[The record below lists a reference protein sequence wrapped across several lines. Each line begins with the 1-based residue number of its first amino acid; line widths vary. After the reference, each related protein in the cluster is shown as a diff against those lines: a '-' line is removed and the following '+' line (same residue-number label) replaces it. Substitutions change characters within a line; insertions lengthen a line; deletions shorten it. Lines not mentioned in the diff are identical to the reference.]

1 MSIDQS
7 KIRNFCIIAHI
18 DHGKSTLA
26 DRIIEKTG
34 TLTSR
39 EMQAQVL
46 DNMDLE
52 RERGITI
59 KSQAVRIIYQ
69 AKDGEEYI
77 FNLIDTPGH
86 VDFNY
91 EVSRSLAACDGAILV
106 VDAAQGVEAQTLAN
120 VYLALDHDLDVLPVI
135 NKIDLPSARPEEVA
149 QEIEDVIGI
158 EAMDAPRISA
168 KTGLNIEEVLEQ
180 IVTKIPAPA
189 GDPKA
194 PLKAL
199 IFDALYDSYKG
210 VIVFCRIKEGTV
222 KVGTKIKMMATGAE
236 DLVTE
241 VGYFGAGQFIPC
253 DELSAGMVGYIT
265 ASIKNVKDT
274 RVGDTITDAAEPI
287 TPEKQAEIERWLA
300 SQPKHQPADSVTE
313 KRSNLLIVF
322 AESLESWVLEKK
334 VDGKEITPCLNRL
347 LKEKSTLYAPNVLTQ
362 VKGGRSIDAQLMICS
377 GLLPLMSGTYSSL
390 YYDNTFYTLQK
401 AMRWLKHSRSYLLTI
416 DKVSTWNQGAVAR
429 SFGTDTIISYH
440 DFKMTEAFG
449 THKRIGDASFFKQ
462 CREKIERGEVWKPGE
477 SVYMQFVTYSG
488 HAPFKLP
495 NHLRTITFP
504 ASIPEKAAD
513 YMTTAHYT
521 DKAIGDFVAYLKTLP
536 QYKETIVVI
545 VGDHEGLASYRQELV
560 GNPACRGLVSDKQLT
575 PFIVLNS
582 PVGMRYDKFMGQIDI
597 YPTLLNLM
605 QLDAY
610 RWHGLGQ
617 SILDPRKQGVA
628 VGSVMNV
635 EGTGSDKEVER
646 LKEAHTVSDYMLRY
660 DWLKRL
666 D

>member
-1 MSIDQS
+1 MRQQLWDKTAIIFAVGIFLTFVAFDVIWCMDTTFASFS
-7 KIRNFCIIAHI
+7 FFETYATKIIA
-18 DHGKSTLA
+18 TLA
-26 DRIIEKTG
+26 LAG
-34 TLTSR
+34 VYALTR
-39 EMQAQVL
+39 CRWAQ
-46 DNMDLE
+46 
-52 RERGITI
+52 I
-59 KSQAVRIIYQ
+59 
-69 AKDGEEYI
+69 
-77 FNLIDTPGH
+77 
-86 VDFNY
+86 
-91 EVSRSLAACDGAILV
+91 V
-106 VDAAQGVEAQTLAN
+106 VM
-120 VYLALDHDLDVLPVI
+120 ALLDVLLVANLMYFRTYYSAIPASSYLEAGNLADFKASVTDSLRWADI
-135 NKIDLPSARPEEVA
+135 VLPLITIATAVMAFRYKTTKRQPLTAVLKWWAAPLAGFALLLTGVNLCKGGFHKSLRSVRQSAYLCSA
-149 QEIEDVIGI
+149 
-158 EAMDAPRISA
+158 DAP
-168 KTGLNIEEVLEQ
+168 
-180 IVTKIPAPA
+180 
-189 GDPKA
+189 
-194 PLKAL
+194 
-199 IFDALYDSYKG
+199 IFSVFGCIWYD
-210 VIVFCRIKEGTV
+210 
-222 KVGTKIKMMATGAE
+222 
-236 DLVTE
+236 
-241 VGYFGAGQFIPC
+241 
-253 DELSAGMVGYIT
+253 
-265 ASIKNVKDT
+265 
-274 RVGDTITDAAEPI
+274 ITDAAEPI
-287 TPEKQAEIERWLA
+287 TPEKQAEIGRWLA
-300 SQPKHQPADSVTE
+300 SQPKHQPANSVTE

-401 AMRWLKHSRSYLLTI
+401 AMRGLKHSRSYLLTI

-449 THKRIGDASFFKQ
+449 THKRIGDASFFQQ

-495 NHLRTITFP
+495 DHLRTITFP

>member
-1 MSIDQS
+1 MRQQLWDKTAIIFAVGIFLTFVAFDVIWCMDTTFASFS
-7 KIRNFCIIAHI
+7 FFETYATKIIA
-18 DHGKSTLA
+18 TLA
-26 DRIIEKTG
+26 LAG
-34 TLTSR
+34 VYALTR
-39 EMQAQVL
+39 CRWAQ
-46 DNMDLE
+46 
-52 RERGITI
+52 I
-59 KSQAVRIIYQ
+59 
-69 AKDGEEYI
+69 
-77 FNLIDTPGH
+77 
-86 VDFNY
+86 
-91 EVSRSLAACDGAILV
+91 V
-106 VDAAQGVEAQTLAN
+106 VM
-120 VYLALDHDLDVLPVI
+120 ALLDVLLVANLMYFRTYYSAIPASSYLEAGNLADFKASVTDSLRWADI
-135 NKIDLPSARPEEVA
+135 VLPLITIATAVMAFRYKTTKRQPLTAVLKWWAAPLAGFALLLTGVNLCKGGFHKSLRSVRQSAYLCSA
-149 QEIEDVIGI
+149 
-158 EAMDAPRISA
+158 DAP
-168 KTGLNIEEVLEQ
+168 
-180 IVTKIPAPA
+180 
-189 GDPKA
+189 
-194 PLKAL
+194 
-199 IFDALYDSYKG
+199 IFSVFGCIWYD
-210 VIVFCRIKEGTV
+210 
-222 KVGTKIKMMATGAE
+222 
-236 DLVTE
+236 
-241 VGYFGAGQFIPC
+241 
-253 DELSAGMVGYIT
+253 
-265 ASIKNVKDT
+265 
-274 RVGDTITDAAEPI
+274 ITDAAEPI

-300 SQPKHQPADSVTE
+300 SQPKHQPANSVTE

-401 AMRWLKHSRSYLLTI
+401 AMRGLKHSRSYLLTI

-449 THKRIGDASFFKQ
+449 THKRIGDASFFQQ

-495 NHLRTITFP
+495 DHLRTITFP

-560 GNPACRGLVSDKQLT
+560 DNPVCRGLVSDKQLT

>member
-1 MSIDQS
+1 MKQQLWDKTAIIFAVGIFLTFVAFDVIWCMDTTFASFS
-7 KIRNFCIIAHI
+7 FFETYATKIIA
-18 DHGKSTLA
+18 TLA
-26 DRIIEKTG
+26 LAG
-34 TLTSR
+34 VYALTR
-39 EMQAQVL
+39 CRWAQ
-46 DNMDLE
+46 
-52 RERGITI
+52 I
-59 KSQAVRIIYQ
+59 
-69 AKDGEEYI
+69 
-77 FNLIDTPGH
+77 
-86 VDFNY
+86 
-91 EVSRSLAACDGAILV
+91 V
-106 VDAAQGVEAQTLAN
+106 VM
-120 VYLALDHDLDVLPVI
+120 ALLDVLLVA
-135 NKIDLPSARPEEVA
+135 NLMYFRTYYSAIPA
-149 QEIEDVIGI
+149 SSYL
-158 EAMDAPRISA
+158 EAGNLADFKASVTDSLRWADIVMPLITIATAVMAFRYKTTKRQPLTAVLKWWAAPLAGFALLLTGVNLCKGGFHKSLRSVRQSAYLCSADAP
-168 KTGLNIEEVLEQ
+168 
-180 IVTKIPAPA
+180 
-189 GDPKA
+189 
-194 PLKAL
+194 
-199 IFDALYDSYKG
+199 IFSVFGCIWYD
-210 VIVFCRIKEGTV
+210 
-222 KVGTKIKMMATGAE
+222 
-236 DLVTE
+236 
-241 VGYFGAGQFIPC
+241 
-253 DELSAGMVGYIT
+253 
-265 ASIKNVKDT
+265 
-274 RVGDTITDAAEPI
+274 ITDAAEPI

-390 YYDNTFYTLQK
+390 YYDNTFYTIQK
-401 AMRWLKHSRSYLLTI
+401 AMRGLKHSRSYLLTI

-449 THKRIGDASFFKQ
+449 THKRIGDASFFQQ

-495 NHLRTITFP
+495 DHLRTITFP

-545 VGDHEGLASYRQELV
+545 VGDHEGLVSYRQELV

>member
-1 MSIDQS
+1 MRQQLWDKTAIIFAVGIFLTFVAFDVIWCMDTTFASFS
-7 KIRNFCIIAHI
+7 FFETYATKIIA
-18 DHGKSTLA
+18 TLA
-26 DRIIEKTG
+26 LAG
-34 TLTSR
+34 VYALTR
-39 EMQAQVL
+39 CRWAQ
-46 DNMDLE
+46 
-52 RERGITI
+52 I
-59 KSQAVRIIYQ
+59 
-69 AKDGEEYI
+69 
-77 FNLIDTPGH
+77 
-86 VDFNY
+86 
-91 EVSRSLAACDGAILV
+91 V
-106 VDAAQGVEAQTLAN
+106 VM
-120 VYLALDHDLDVLPVI
+120 ALLDVLLVANLMYFRTYYSAIPASSYLEAGNLADFKASVTDSLRWADI
-135 NKIDLPSARPEEVA
+135 VLPLITIATAVMAFRYKTTKRQPLTAVLKWWAAPLAGFALLLTGVNLCKGGFHKSLRSVRQSAYLCSA
-149 QEIEDVIGI
+149 
-158 EAMDAPRISA
+158 DAP
-168 KTGLNIEEVLEQ
+168 
-180 IVTKIPAPA
+180 
-189 GDPKA
+189 
-194 PLKAL
+194 
-199 IFDALYDSYKG
+199 IFSVFGCIWYD
-210 VIVFCRIKEGTV
+210 
-222 KVGTKIKMMATGAE
+222 
-236 DLVTE
+236 
-241 VGYFGAGQFIPC
+241 
-253 DELSAGMVGYIT
+253 
-265 ASIKNVKDT
+265 
-274 RVGDTITDAAEPI
+274 ITDAAEPI

-390 YYDNTFYTLQK
+390 YYDNTFYTIQK
-401 AMRWLKHSRSYLLTI
+401 AMRGLKHSRSYLLTI

-449 THKRIGDASFFKQ
+449 THKRIGDASFFQQ

-495 NHLRTITFP
+495 DHLRTITFP

-521 DKAIGDFVAYLKTLP
+521 DKAIGDFVAYLKMLP

>member
-1 MSIDQS
+1 MRQQLWDKTAIIFAVGIFLTFVAFDVIWCMDTTFASFS
-7 KIRNFCIIAHI
+7 FFETYATKIIA
-18 DHGKSTLA
+18 TLA
-26 DRIIEKTG
+26 LAG
-34 TLTSR
+34 VYALTRSR
-39 EMQAQVL
+39 WAQ
-46 DNMDLE
+46 
-52 RERGITI
+52 I
-59 KSQAVRIIYQ
+59 
-69 AKDGEEYI
+69 
-77 FNLIDTPGH
+77 
-86 VDFNY
+86 
-91 EVSRSLAACDGAILV
+91 V
-106 VDAAQGVEAQTLAN
+106 VM
-120 VYLALDHDLDVLPVI
+120 ALLDVLLVANLMYFRTYYSAIPASSYLEADNLADFKASVTDSLRWADI
-135 NKIDLPSARPEEVA
+135 VLPLITIATAVMAFRYKTTKRQPLTAVLKWWAAPLAGFALLLTGVNLCKGGFHKSLRSVRQSAYLCSA
-149 QEIEDVIGI
+149 
-158 EAMDAPRISA
+158 DAP
-168 KTGLNIEEVLEQ
+168 
-180 IVTKIPAPA
+180 
-189 GDPKA
+189 
-194 PLKAL
+194 
-199 IFDALYDSYKG
+199 IFSVFGCIWYD
-210 VIVFCRIKEGTV
+210 
-222 KVGTKIKMMATGAE
+222 
-236 DLVTE
+236 
-241 VGYFGAGQFIPC
+241 
-253 DELSAGMVGYIT
+253 
-265 ASIKNVKDT
+265 
-274 RVGDTITDAAEPI
+274 ITDAAEPI
-287 TPEKQAEIERWLA
+287 TPEKQAEIERWLT
-300 SQPKHQPADSVTE
+300 SQPEHQPADSVTE

-401 AMRWLKHSRSYLLTI
+401 AMRGLKHSRSYLLTI

-449 THKRIGDASFFKQ
+449 THKRIGDASFFQQ

-495 NHLRTITFP
+495 DHLRTITFP

-660 DWLKRL
+660 DLLKRL

>member
-1 MSIDQS
+1 MRQQLWDKTAIIFAVGIFLTFVAFDVIWCMDTTFASFS
-7 KIRNFCIIAHI
+7 FFETYATKIIA
-18 DHGKSTLA
+18 TLA
-26 DRIIEKTG
+26 LAG
-34 TLTSR
+34 VYALTR
-39 EMQAQVL
+39 CRWAQ
-46 DNMDLE
+46 
-52 RERGITI
+52 I
-59 KSQAVRIIYQ
+59 
-69 AKDGEEYI
+69 
-77 FNLIDTPGH
+77 
-86 VDFNY
+86 
-91 EVSRSLAACDGAILV
+91 V
-106 VDAAQGVEAQTLAN
+106 VM
-120 VYLALDHDLDVLPVI
+120 ALLDVLLVANLMYFRTYYSAIPASSYLEAGNLADFKASVTDSLRWADI
-135 NKIDLPSARPEEVA
+135 VLPLITIATAVMAFRYKTTKRQPLTAVLKWWAAPLAGFALLLTGVNLCKGGFHKSLRSVHQSAYLCSA
-149 QEIEDVIGI
+149 
-158 EAMDAPRISA
+158 DAP
-168 KTGLNIEEVLEQ
+168 
-180 IVTKIPAPA
+180 
-189 GDPKA
+189 
-194 PLKAL
+194 
-199 IFDALYDSYKG
+199 IFSVFGCIWYD
-210 VIVFCRIKEGTV
+210 
-222 KVGTKIKMMATGAE
+222 
-236 DLVTE
+236 
-241 VGYFGAGQFIPC
+241 
-253 DELSAGMVGYIT
+253 
-265 ASIKNVKDT
+265 
-274 RVGDTITDAAEPI
+274 ITDAAEPI

-401 AMRWLKHSRSYLLTI
+401 AMRGLKHSRSYLLTI

-449 THKRIGDASFFKQ
+449 THKRIGDASFFQQ

-495 NHLRTITFP
+495 DHLRTITFP

-635 EGTGSDKEVER
+635 EGSGSDKEVER

>member
-1 MSIDQS
+1 MRQQLWDKTTIIFAVGIFLTFVAFDVIWCMDTTFASFS
-7 KIRNFCIIAHI
+7 FFETYATKIIA
-18 DHGKSTLA
+18 TLA
-26 DRIIEKTG
+26 LAG
-34 TLTSR
+34 VYALTR
-39 EMQAQVL
+39 CRWAQ
-46 DNMDLE
+46 
-52 RERGITI
+52 I
-59 KSQAVRIIYQ
+59 
-69 AKDGEEYI
+69 
-77 FNLIDTPGH
+77 
-86 VDFNY
+86 
-91 EVSRSLAACDGAILV
+91 V
-106 VDAAQGVEAQTLAN
+106 VM
-120 VYLALDHDLDVLPVI
+120 ALLDVLLVA
-135 NKIDLPSARPEEVA
+135 NLMYFRTYYSAIPA
-149 QEIEDVIGI
+149 SSYL
-158 EAMDAPRISA
+158 EAGNLADFKASVTDSLRWADIVLSLITIATAVMAFRYKTTKRQPLTAVLKWWAAPLAGFALLLTGVNLCKGGFHKSLRSVRQSAYLCSADAP
-168 KTGLNIEEVLEQ
+168 
-180 IVTKIPAPA
+180 
-189 GDPKA
+189 
-194 PLKAL
+194 
-199 IFDALYDSYKG
+199 IFSVFGCIWYD
-210 VIVFCRIKEGTV
+210 
-222 KVGTKIKMMATGAE
+222 
-236 DLVTE
+236 
-241 VGYFGAGQFIPC
+241 
-253 DELSAGMVGYIT
+253 
-265 ASIKNVKDT
+265 
-274 RVGDTITDAAEPI
+274 ITDAAEPI

-401 AMRWLKHSRSYLLTI
+401 AMRGLKHSRSYLLTI

-440 DFKMTEAFG
+440 DFKMTDAFG
-449 THKRIGDASFFKQ
+449 THKRIGDASFFQQ

-495 NHLRTITFP
+495 DHLRTITFP

>member
-1 MSIDQS
+1 MRQQLWDKTAIIFAVGIFLTFVAFDVIWCMDTTFASFS
-7 KIRNFCIIAHI
+7 FFETYATKIIA
-18 DHGKSTLA
+18 TLA
-26 DRIIEKTG
+26 LAG
-34 TLTSR
+34 VYALTR
-39 EMQAQVL
+39 CRWAQ
-46 DNMDLE
+46 
-52 RERGITI
+52 I
-59 KSQAVRIIYQ
+59 
-69 AKDGEEYI
+69 
-77 FNLIDTPGH
+77 
-86 VDFNY
+86 
-91 EVSRSLAACDGAILV
+91 V
-106 VDAAQGVEAQTLAN
+106 VM
-120 VYLALDHDLDVLPVI
+120 ALLDVLLVANLMYFRTYYSAIPASSYLEAGNLADFKASVTDSLRWADIVLPLITIATAVI
-135 NKIDLPSARPEEVA
+135 AFRYKTTKRQPLTAVLKWWAAPLAGFALLLTGVNLCKGGFHKSLRSVRQSAYLCSA
-149 QEIEDVIGI
+149 
-158 EAMDAPRISA
+158 DAP
-168 KTGLNIEEVLEQ
+168 
-180 IVTKIPAPA
+180 
-189 GDPKA
+189 
-194 PLKAL
+194 
-199 IFDALYDSYKG
+199 IFSVFGCIWYD
-210 VIVFCRIKEGTV
+210 
-222 KVGTKIKMMATGAE
+222 
-236 DLVTE
+236 
-241 VGYFGAGQFIPC
+241 
-253 DELSAGMVGYIT
+253 
-265 ASIKNVKDT
+265 
-274 RVGDTITDAAEPI
+274 ITDDAEPI

-334 VDGKEITPCLNRL
+334 VDGKEITPCLNSL

-401 AMRWLKHSRSYLLTI
+401 AMRGLKHSRSYLLTI

-449 THKRIGDASFFKQ
+449 THKRIGDASFFQQ

-495 NHLRTITFP
+495 DHLRTITFP

-635 EGTGSDKEVER
+635 EGTGRDKEVER

>member
-1 MSIDQS
+1 MRQQLWDKTAIIFAVGIFLTFVAFDVIWCMDTTFASFS
-7 KIRNFCIIAHI
+7 FFETYATKIIA
-18 DHGKSTLA
+18 TLA
-26 DRIIEKTG
+26 LAG
-34 TLTSR
+34 VYALTR
-39 EMQAQVL
+39 CRWAQ
-46 DNMDLE
+46 
-52 RERGITI
+52 I
-59 KSQAVRIIYQ
+59 
-69 AKDGEEYI
+69 
-77 FNLIDTPGH
+77 
-86 VDFNY
+86 
-91 EVSRSLAACDGAILV
+91 V
-106 VDAAQGVEAQTLAN
+106 VM
-120 VYLALDHDLDVLPVI
+120 ALLDVLLVANLMYFRTYYSAIPASSYLEAGNLADFKASVTDSLRWADI
-135 NKIDLPSARPEEVA
+135 VLPLITIATAVMAFRYKTTKRQPLTAVLKWWAAPLAGFALLLTGVNLCKGGFHKSLRSVRQSAYLCSA
-149 QEIEDVIGI
+149 
-158 EAMDAPRISA
+158 DAP
-168 KTGLNIEEVLEQ
+168 
-180 IVTKIPAPA
+180 
-189 GDPKA
+189 
-194 PLKAL
+194 
-199 IFDALYDSYKG
+199 IFSVFGCIWYD
-210 VIVFCRIKEGTV
+210 
-222 KVGTKIKMMATGAE
+222 
-236 DLVTE
+236 
-241 VGYFGAGQFIPC
+241 
-253 DELSAGMVGYIT
+253 
-265 ASIKNVKDT
+265 
-274 RVGDTITDAAEPI
+274 ITDDAEPI

-401 AMRWLKHSRSYLLTI
+401 AMRGLKHSRSYLLTI

-449 THKRIGDASFFKQ
+449 THKRIGDASFFQQ

-495 NHLRTITFP
+495 DHLRTITFP

-617 SILDPRKQGVA
+617 SILDQRKQGVA

>member
-1 MSIDQS
+1 MRQQLWDKTAIIFAVGIFLTFVAFDVIWCMDTTFASFS
-7 KIRNFCIIAHI
+7 FFETYATKIIA
-18 DHGKSTLA
+18 TLA
-26 DRIIEKTG
+26 LAG
-34 TLTSR
+34 VYALTR
-39 EMQAQVL
+39 CRWAQ
-46 DNMDLE
+46 
-52 RERGITI
+52 I
-59 KSQAVRIIYQ
+59 
-69 AKDGEEYI
+69 
-77 FNLIDTPGH
+77 
-86 VDFNY
+86 
-91 EVSRSLAACDGAILV
+91 V
-106 VDAAQGVEAQTLAN
+106 VMAM
-120 VYLALDHDLDVLPVI
+120 LDVLLVANLMYFRTYYSAIPASSYLEAGNLADFKASVTDSLRWADI
-135 NKIDLPSARPEEVA
+135 VLPLITIATAVMAFRYKTTKRQPLTAVLKWWAAPLAGFALLLTGVNLCKGGFHKSLRSVRQSAYLCSA
-149 QEIEDVIGI
+149 
-158 EAMDAPRISA
+158 DAP
-168 KTGLNIEEVLEQ
+168 
-180 IVTKIPAPA
+180 
-189 GDPKA
+189 
-194 PLKAL
+194 
-199 IFDALYDSYKG
+199 IFSVFGCIWYD
-210 VIVFCRIKEGTV
+210 
-222 KVGTKIKMMATGAE
+222 
-236 DLVTE
+236 
-241 VGYFGAGQFIPC
+241 
-253 DELSAGMVGYIT
+253 
-265 ASIKNVKDT
+265 
-274 RVGDTITDAAEPI
+274 ITDAAEPI

-401 AMRWLKHSRSYLLTI
+401 AMRGLKHSRSYLLTI

-449 THKRIGDASFFKQ
+449 THKRIGDASFFQQ

-495 NHLRTITFP
+495 DHLRTITFP

>member
-1 MSIDQS
+1 MRQQLWDKTAIIFAVGIFLTFVAFDVIWCMDTTFASFS
-7 KIRNFCIIAHI
+7 FFETYATKIIA
-18 DHGKSTLA
+18 TLA
-26 DRIIEKTG
+26 LAG
-34 TLTSR
+34 VYALTR
-39 EMQAQVL
+39 CRWAQ
-46 DNMDLE
+46 
-52 RERGITI
+52 I
-59 KSQAVRIIYQ
+59 
-69 AKDGEEYI
+69 
-77 FNLIDTPGH
+77 
-86 VDFNY
+86 
-91 EVSRSLAACDGAILV
+91 V
-106 VDAAQGVEAQTLAN
+106 VM
-120 VYLALDHDLDVLPVI
+120 ALLDVLLVANLMYFRTYYSAIPASSYLEAGNLADFKASVTDSLRWADI
-135 NKIDLPSARPEEVA
+135 VLPLITIATAVMAFRYKTTKRQPLTAVLKWWAAPLAGFALLLTGVNLCKGGFHKSLRSVRQSAYLCSA
-149 QEIEDVIGI
+149 
-158 EAMDAPRISA
+158 DAP
-168 KTGLNIEEVLEQ
+168 
-180 IVTKIPAPA
+180 
-189 GDPKA
+189 
-194 PLKAL
+194 
-199 IFDALYDSYKG
+199 IFSVFGCIWYD
-210 VIVFCRIKEGTV
+210 
-222 KVGTKIKMMATGAE
+222 
-236 DLVTE
+236 
-241 VGYFGAGQFIPC
+241 
-253 DELSAGMVGYIT
+253 
-265 ASIKNVKDT
+265 
-274 RVGDTITDAAEPI
+274 ITDAAEPI

-401 AMRWLKHSRSYLLTI
+401 AMRGLKHSRSYLLTI

-449 THKRIGDASFFKQ
+449 THKRIGDASFFQQ

-495 NHLRTITFP
+495 DHLRTITFP

-560 GNPACRGLVSDKQLT
+560 DNPACRGLVSDKQLT

-617 SILDPRKQGVA
+617 SILDLRKQGVA

-666 D
+666 N

>member
-1 MSIDQS
+1 MRQQLWDKTAIIFAVGIFLTFVAFDVIWCMDTTFASFS
-7 KIRNFCIIAHI
+7 FFETYATKIIA
-18 DHGKSTLA
+18 TLA
-26 DRIIEKTG
+26 LAG
-34 TLTSR
+34 VYVLTRSR
-39 EMQAQVL
+39 WAQ
-46 DNMDLE
+46 
-52 RERGITI
+52 I
-59 KSQAVRIIYQ
+59 
-69 AKDGEEYI
+69 
-77 FNLIDTPGH
+77 
-86 VDFNY
+86 
-91 EVSRSLAACDGAILV
+91 V
-106 VDAAQGVEAQTLAN
+106 VM
-120 VYLALDHDLDVLPVI
+120 ALLDVLLVANLMYFRTYYSAIPASSYLEAGNLADFKASVTDSLRWADI
-135 NKIDLPSARPEEVA
+135 VLPLITIATAVMAFRYKTTKRQPLTAVLKWWAAPLAGFALLLTGVNLCKGGFHKSLRSVRQSAYLCSA
-149 QEIEDVIGI
+149 
-158 EAMDAPRISA
+158 DAP
-168 KTGLNIEEVLEQ
+168 
-180 IVTKIPAPA
+180 
-189 GDPKA
+189 
-194 PLKAL
+194 
-199 IFDALYDSYKG
+199 IFSVFGCIWYD
-210 VIVFCRIKEGTV
+210 
-222 KVGTKIKMMATGAE
+222 
-236 DLVTE
+236 
-241 VGYFGAGQFIPC
+241 
-253 DELSAGMVGYIT
+253 
-265 ASIKNVKDT
+265 
-274 RVGDTITDAAEPI
+274 ITDAAEPI
-287 TPEKQAEIERWLA
+287 TPEKQTEIERWLA

-401 AMRWLKHSRSYLLTI
+401 AMRGLKHSRSYLLTI

-449 THKRIGDASFFKQ
+449 THKRIGDASFFQQ

-495 NHLRTITFP
+495 DHLRTITFP

>member
-1 MSIDQS
+1 MRQQLWDKTAIIFAVGIFLTFVAFDVIWCMDTTFASFS
-7 KIRNFCIIAHI
+7 FFETYATKIIA
-18 DHGKSTLA
+18 TLA
-26 DRIIEKTG
+26 LAG
-34 TLTSR
+34 VYALTR
-39 EMQAQVL
+39 CRWAQ
-46 DNMDLE
+46 
-52 RERGITI
+52 I
-59 KSQAVRIIYQ
+59 
-69 AKDGEEYI
+69 
-77 FNLIDTPGH
+77 
-86 VDFNY
+86 
-91 EVSRSLAACDGAILV
+91 V
-106 VDAAQGVEAQTLAN
+106 VM
-120 VYLALDHDLDVLPVI
+120 ALLDVLLVANLMYFRTYYSAIPASSYLEAGNLADFKASVTDSLRWADI
-135 NKIDLPSARPEEVA
+135 VLPLITIATAVMAFRYKTTKRQPLTAVLKWWAAPLAGFALLLTGVNLCKGGFHKSLRSVRQSAYLCSA
-149 QEIEDVIGI
+149 
-158 EAMDAPRISA
+158 DAP
-168 KTGLNIEEVLEQ
+168 
-180 IVTKIPAPA
+180 
-189 GDPKA
+189 
-194 PLKAL
+194 
-199 IFDALYDSYKG
+199 IFSVFGCIWYD
-210 VIVFCRIKEGTV
+210 
-222 KVGTKIKMMATGAE
+222 
-236 DLVTE
+236 
-241 VGYFGAGQFIPC
+241 
-253 DELSAGMVGYIT
+253 
-265 ASIKNVKDT
+265 
-274 RVGDTITDAAEPI
+274 ITDAAEPI

-401 AMRWLKHSRSYLLTI
+401 AMRGLKHSRSYLLTI

-449 THKRIGDASFFKQ
+449 THKRIGDASFLQ
-462 CREKIERGEVWKPGE
+462 QVREKIERGEVWKPGE

-495 NHLRTITFP
+495 DHLRTITFP

>member
-1 MSIDQS
+1 MRQQLWDKTAIIFAVGIFLTFVAFDVIWCMDTTFASFS
-7 KIRNFCIIAHI
+7 FFETYATKIIA
-18 DHGKSTLA
+18 TLA
-26 DRIIEKTG
+26 LAG
-34 TLTSR
+34 VYALTR
-39 EMQAQVL
+39 CRWAQ
-46 DNMDLE
+46 
-52 RERGITI
+52 I
-59 KSQAVRIIYQ
+59 
-69 AKDGEEYI
+69 
-77 FNLIDTPGH
+77 
-86 VDFNY
+86 
-91 EVSRSLAACDGAILV
+91 V
-106 VDAAQGVEAQTLAN
+106 VM
-120 VYLALDHDLDVLPVI
+120 ALLDVLLVANLMYFRTYYSAIPASSYLEAGNLADFKASVTDSLRWADI
-135 NKIDLPSARPEEVA
+135 VLPLITIATAVMAFRYKTTKRQPLTAVLKWWAAPLAGFALLLTGVNLCKGGFHKSLRSVRQSAYLCSA
-149 QEIEDVIGI
+149 
-158 EAMDAPRISA
+158 DAP
-168 KTGLNIEEVLEQ
+168 
-180 IVTKIPAPA
+180 
-189 GDPKA
+189 
-194 PLKAL
+194 
-199 IFDALYDSYKG
+199 IFSVFGCIWYD
-210 VIVFCRIKEGTV
+210 
-222 KVGTKIKMMATGAE
+222 
-236 DLVTE
+236 
-241 VGYFGAGQFIPC
+241 
-253 DELSAGMVGYIT
+253 
-265 ASIKNVKDT
+265 
-274 RVGDTITDAAEPI
+274 ITDAAEPI

-334 VDGKEITPCLNRL
+334 VDGKEITPCLNSL

-401 AMRWLKHSRSYLLTI
+401 AMRGLKHSRSYLLTI

-449 THKRIGDASFFKQ
+449 THKRIGDASFFQQ
-462 CREKIERGEVWKPGE
+462 CREKIESDEVWKPGE

-495 NHLRTITFP
+495 DHLRTITFP

>member
-1 MSIDQS
+1 MRQQLWDKTAIIFAVGIFLTFVAFDVIWCMDTTFASFS
-7 KIRNFCIIAHI
+7 FFETYATKIIA
-18 DHGKSTLA
+18 TLA
-26 DRIIEKTG
+26 LAG
-34 TLTSR
+34 VYALTRSR
-39 EMQAQVL
+39 WAQ
-46 DNMDLE
+46 
-52 RERGITI
+52 I
-59 KSQAVRIIYQ
+59 
-69 AKDGEEYI
+69 
-77 FNLIDTPGH
+77 
-86 VDFNY
+86 
-91 EVSRSLAACDGAILV
+91 V
-106 VDAAQGVEAQTLAN
+106 VM
-120 VYLALDHDLDVLPVI
+120 ALLDVLLVANLMYFRTYYSAIPASSYLEAGNLADFKASVTDSLRWADI
-135 NKIDLPSARPEEVA
+135 VLPLITIATAVMAFRYKTTKRQPLTAVLKWWAAPLAGFALLLTGVNLCKGGFHKSLRSVRQSAYLCSA
-149 QEIEDVIGI
+149 
-158 EAMDAPRISA
+158 DAP
-168 KTGLNIEEVLEQ
+168 
-180 IVTKIPAPA
+180 
-189 GDPKA
+189 
-194 PLKAL
+194 
-199 IFDALYDSYKG
+199 IFSVFGCIWYD
-210 VIVFCRIKEGTV
+210 
-222 KVGTKIKMMATGAE
+222 
-236 DLVTE
+236 
-241 VGYFGAGQFIPC
+241 
-253 DELSAGMVGYIT
+253 
-265 ASIKNVKDT
+265 
-274 RVGDTITDAAEPI
+274 ITDAAEPI

-401 AMRWLKHSRSYLLTI
+401 AMRGLKHSRSYLLTI

-449 THKRIGDASFFKQ
+449 THKRIGDASFFQQ

-495 NHLRTITFP
+495 DHLRTITFP

-646 LKEAHTVSDYMLRY
+646 LKEAHTMSDYMLRY

>member
-1 MSIDQS
+1 MRQQLWDKTAIIFAAGIFLTFVAFDVIWCMDTTFASFS
-7 KIRNFCIIAHI
+7 FFETYATKIIA
-18 DHGKSTLA
+18 TLA
-26 DRIIEKTG
+26 LAG
-34 TLTSR
+34 VYALTRSR
-39 EMQAQVL
+39 WAQ
-46 DNMDLE
+46 
-52 RERGITI
+52 I
-59 KSQAVRIIYQ
+59 
-69 AKDGEEYI
+69 
-77 FNLIDTPGH
+77 
-86 VDFNY
+86 
-91 EVSRSLAACDGAILV
+91 V
-106 VDAAQGVEAQTLAN
+106 VM
-120 VYLALDHDLDVLPVI
+120 ALLDVLLVANLMYFRTYYSAIPASSYLEAGNLADFKASVTDSLRWADI
-135 NKIDLPSARPEEVA
+135 VLPLITIATAVMAFRYKTTKRQPLTAVLKWWAAPLAGFALLLTGVNLCKGGFHKSLRSVRQSAYLCSA
-149 QEIEDVIGI
+149 
-158 EAMDAPRISA
+158 DAP
-168 KTGLNIEEVLEQ
+168 
-180 IVTKIPAPA
+180 
-189 GDPKA
+189 
-194 PLKAL
+194 
-199 IFDALYDSYKG
+199 IFSVFGCIWYD
-210 VIVFCRIKEGTV
+210 
-222 KVGTKIKMMATGAE
+222 
-236 DLVTE
+236 
-241 VGYFGAGQFIPC
+241 
-253 DELSAGMVGYIT
+253 
-265 ASIKNVKDT
+265 
-274 RVGDTITDAAEPI
+274 ITDAAEPI

-401 AMRWLKHSRSYLLTI
+401 AMRGLKHSRSYLLTI

-449 THKRIGDASFFKQ
+449 THKRIGDASFFQQ

-495 NHLRTITFP
+495 DHLRTITFP

-560 GNPACRGLVSDKQLT
+560 DNPACRGLVSDKQLT

>member
-1 MSIDQS
+1 MRQQLWDKTAIIFAVGIFLTFVAFDVIWCMDTTFASFS
-7 KIRNFCIIAHI
+7 FFETYATKIIA
-18 DHGKSTLA
+18 TLA
-26 DRIIEKTG
+26 LAG
-34 TLTSR
+34 VYALTR
-39 EMQAQVL
+39 CRWAQ
-46 DNMDLE
+46 
-52 RERGITI
+52 I
-59 KSQAVRIIYQ
+59 
-69 AKDGEEYI
+69 
-77 FNLIDTPGH
+77 
-86 VDFNY
+86 
-91 EVSRSLAACDGAILV
+91 V
-106 VDAAQGVEAQTLAN
+106 VM
-120 VYLALDHDLDVLPVI
+120 ALLDVLLVA
-135 NKIDLPSARPEEVA
+135 NLMYFRTYYSAIPA
-149 QEIEDVIGI
+149 SSYL
-158 EAMDAPRISA
+158 EAGNLADFKASVTDSLRWADIVMPLITIATAVMAFRYKTTKRQPLTAVLKWWAAPLAGFALLLTGVNLCKGGFHKSLRSVRQSAYLCSADAP
-168 KTGLNIEEVLEQ
+168 
-180 IVTKIPAPA
+180 
-189 GDPKA
+189 
-194 PLKAL
+194 
-199 IFDALYDSYKG
+199 IFSVFGCIWYD
-210 VIVFCRIKEGTV
+210 
-222 KVGTKIKMMATGAE
+222 
-236 DLVTE
+236 
-241 VGYFGAGQFIPC
+241 
-253 DELSAGMVGYIT
+253 
-265 ASIKNVKDT
+265 
-274 RVGDTITDAAEPI
+274 ITDAAEPI

-390 YYDNTFYTLQK
+390 YYDNTFYTIQK
-401 AMRWLKHSRSYLLTI
+401 AMRGLKHSRSYLLTI

-449 THKRIGDASFFKQ
+449 THKRIGDASFFQQ

-495 NHLRTITFP
+495 DHLRTITFP

-635 EGTGSDKEVER
+635 EGSGSDKEVER

>member
-1 MSIDQS
+1 MRQQLWDKTAIIFAVGIFLTFVAFDVIWCMDTTFASFS
-7 KIRNFCIIAHI
+7 FFETYATKIIA
-18 DHGKSTLA
+18 TLA
-26 DRIIEKTG
+26 LAG
-34 TLTSR
+34 VYALTR
-39 EMQAQVL
+39 CRWAQ
-46 DNMDLE
+46 
-52 RERGITI
+52 I
-59 KSQAVRIIYQ
+59 
-69 AKDGEEYI
+69 
-77 FNLIDTPGH
+77 
-86 VDFNY
+86 
-91 EVSRSLAACDGAILV
+91 V
-106 VDAAQGVEAQTLAN
+106 VM
-120 VYLALDHDLDVLPVI
+120 ALLDVLLVANLMYFRTYYSAIPASSYLEAGNLADFKASVTDSLRWADI
-135 NKIDLPSARPEEVA
+135 VLPLITIATAVMAFRYKTTKRQPLTAVLKWWAAPLAGFALLLTGVNLCKGGFHKSLRSVRQSAYLCSA
-149 QEIEDVIGI
+149 
-158 EAMDAPRISA
+158 DAP
-168 KTGLNIEEVLEQ
+168 
-180 IVTKIPAPA
+180 
-189 GDPKA
+189 
-194 PLKAL
+194 
-199 IFDALYDSYKG
+199 IFSVFGCIWYD
-210 VIVFCRIKEGTV
+210 
-222 KVGTKIKMMATGAE
+222 
-236 DLVTE
+236 
-241 VGYFGAGQFIPC
+241 
-253 DELSAGMVGYIT
+253 
-265 ASIKNVKDT
+265 
-274 RVGDTITDAAEPI
+274 ITDAAEPI

-401 AMRWLKHSRSYLLTI
+401 AMRGLKHSRSYLLTI

-449 THKRIGDASFFKQ
+449 THKRIGDASFFQQ

-495 NHLRTITFP
+495 DHLRTITFP
-504 ASIPEKAAD
+504 ASIPKKAAD

-646 LKEAHTVSDYMLRY
+646 LKLSHTVSDYMLRY

>member
-1 MSIDQS
+1 MIQQLWDKTAITFAVGIFLTFVAFDVIWCMDTTFASFS
-7 KIRNFCIIAHI
+7 FFETYATKIIA
-18 DHGKSTLA
+18 TLA
-26 DRIIEKTG
+26 LAG
-34 TLTSR
+34 VYALTR
-39 EMQAQVL
+39 CRWAQ
-46 DNMDLE
+46 
-52 RERGITI
+52 I
-59 KSQAVRIIYQ
+59 
-69 AKDGEEYI
+69 
-77 FNLIDTPGH
+77 
-86 VDFNY
+86 
-91 EVSRSLAACDGAILV
+91 V
-106 VDAAQGVEAQTLAN
+106 VM
-120 VYLALDHDLDVLPVI
+120 ALLDVLLVANLMYFRTYYSAIPASSYLEAGNLADFKASVTDSLRWADI
-135 NKIDLPSARPEEVA
+135 VLPLITIATAVMAFRSKATKRQPLTAVLKWWAAPLAGFALLLTGVNLCKGGFHKSLRSVRQSAYLCSA
-149 QEIEDVIGI
+149 
-158 EAMDAPRISA
+158 DAP
-168 KTGLNIEEVLEQ
+168 
-180 IVTKIPAPA
+180 
-189 GDPKA
+189 
-194 PLKAL
+194 
-199 IFDALYDSYKG
+199 IFSVFGCIWYD
-210 VIVFCRIKEGTV
+210 
-222 KVGTKIKMMATGAE
+222 
-236 DLVTE
+236 
-241 VGYFGAGQFIPC
+241 
-253 DELSAGMVGYIT
+253 
-265 ASIKNVKDT
+265 
-274 RVGDTITDAAEPI
+274 ITDAAEPI

-401 AMRWLKHSRSYLLTI
+401 AMHGLKHSRSYLLTI

-449 THKRIGDASFFKQ
+449 THKRIGDASFFQQ
-462 CREKIERGEVWKPGE
+462 CQEKIERGEVWKPGE

-495 NHLRTITFP
+495 DHLRTITFP

>member
-1 MSIDQS
+1 MRQQLWDKTAIIFAVGIFLTFVAFDVIWCMDTTFASFS
-7 KIRNFCIIAHI
+7 FFETYATKIIA
-18 DHGKSTLA
+18 TLA
-26 DRIIEKTG
+26 LAG
-34 TLTSR
+34 VYALTR
-39 EMQAQVL
+39 CRWAQ
-46 DNMDLE
+46 
-52 RERGITI
+52 I
-59 KSQAVRIIYQ
+59 
-69 AKDGEEYI
+69 
-77 FNLIDTPGH
+77 
-86 VDFNY
+86 
-91 EVSRSLAACDGAILV
+91 V
-106 VDAAQGVEAQTLAN
+106 VM
-120 VYLALDHDLDVLPVI
+120 ALLDVLLVANLMYFRTYYSAIPASSYLEAGNLADFKASVTDSLRWADI
-135 NKIDLPSARPEEVA
+135 VLPLITIATAVMAFRYKTTKRQPLTAVLKWWAAPLAGFALLLTGVNLCKGGFHKSLRSVRQSAYLCSA
-149 QEIEDVIGI
+149 
-158 EAMDAPRISA
+158 DAP
-168 KTGLNIEEVLEQ
+168 
-180 IVTKIPAPA
+180 
-189 GDPKA
+189 
-194 PLKAL
+194 
-199 IFDALYDSYKG
+199 IFSVFGCIWYD
-210 VIVFCRIKEGTV
+210 
-222 KVGTKIKMMATGAE
+222 
-236 DLVTE
+236 
-241 VGYFGAGQFIPC
+241 
-253 DELSAGMVGYIT
+253 
-265 ASIKNVKDT
+265 
-274 RVGDTITDAAEPI
+274 ITDAAEPI

-401 AMRWLKHSRSYLLTI
+401 AMRGLKHSRSYLLTI

-449 THKRIGDASFFKQ
+449 THKRIGDASFFQQ
-462 CREKIERGEVWKPGE
+462 CQEKIERGEVWKPGE
-477 SVYMQFVTYSG
+477 SVYMLFVTYSG

-495 NHLRTITFP
+495 DHLRTITFP

>member
-1 MSIDQS
+1 MRQQLWDKTAIIFAVGIFLTFVAFDVIWCMDTTFASFS
-7 KIRNFCIIAHI
+7 FFETYATKIIA
-18 DHGKSTLA
+18 TLA
-26 DRIIEKTG
+26 LAG
-34 TLTSR
+34 VYALTR
-39 EMQAQVL
+39 CRWAQ
-46 DNMDLE
+46 
-52 RERGITI
+52 I
-59 KSQAVRIIYQ
+59 
-69 AKDGEEYI
+69 
-77 FNLIDTPGH
+77 
-86 VDFNY
+86 
-91 EVSRSLAACDGAILV
+91 V
-106 VDAAQGVEAQTLAN
+106 VM
-120 VYLALDHDLDVLPVI
+120 ALLDVLLVANLMYFRTYYSAIPASSYLEAGNLADFKASVTDSLRWADI
-135 NKIDLPSARPEEVA
+135 VLPLITIATAVMAFRYKTTKRQPLTAVLKWWAAPLAGFALLLTGVNLCKGGFHKSLRSVRQSAYLCSA
-149 QEIEDVIGI
+149 
-158 EAMDAPRISA
+158 DAP
-168 KTGLNIEEVLEQ
+168 
-180 IVTKIPAPA
+180 
-189 GDPKA
+189 
-194 PLKAL
+194 
-199 IFDALYDSYKG
+199 IFSVFGCIWYD
-210 VIVFCRIKEGTV
+210 
-222 KVGTKIKMMATGAE
+222 
-236 DLVTE
+236 
-241 VGYFGAGQFIPC
+241 
-253 DELSAGMVGYIT
+253 
-265 ASIKNVKDT
+265 
-274 RVGDTITDAAEPI
+274 ITDAAEPI
-287 TPEKQAEIERWLA
+287 TPEKQAEIEQWLA

-334 VDGKEITPCLNRL
+334 VDGKEITPYLNRL

-401 AMRWLKHSRSYLLTI
+401 AMRGLKHSRSYLLTI

-449 THKRIGDASFFKQ
+449 THKRIGDASFFQQ

-495 NHLRTITFP
+495 DHLRTITFP

-545 VGDHEGLASYRQELV
+545 VGDHEGMASYRQELV
-560 GNPACRGLVSDKQLT
+560 GNPACHGLVSDKQLT

-605 QLDAY
+605 QLDTY

>member
-1 MSIDQS
+1 MRQQLWDKTAIIFAVGIFLTFVAFDVIWCMDTTFASFS
-7 KIRNFCIIAHI
+7 FFETYATKIIA
-18 DHGKSTLA
+18 TLA
-26 DRIIEKTG
+26 LAG
-34 TLTSR
+34 VYALTR
-39 EMQAQVL
+39 CRWAQ
-46 DNMDLE
+46 
-52 RERGITI
+52 I
-59 KSQAVRIIYQ
+59 
-69 AKDGEEYI
+69 
-77 FNLIDTPGH
+77 
-86 VDFNY
+86 
-91 EVSRSLAACDGAILV
+91 V
-106 VDAAQGVEAQTLAN
+106 VM
-120 VYLALDHDLDVLPVI
+120 ALLDVLLVA
-135 NKIDLPSARPEEVA
+135 NLMYFRTYYSAIPA
-149 QEIEDVIGI
+149 SSYL
-158 EAMDAPRISA
+158 EAGNLADFKASVTDSLRWADIVMPLITIATAVMAFRYKTTKRQPLTAVLKWWAAPLAGFALLLTGVNLCKGGFHKSLRSVRQSAYLCSADAP
-168 KTGLNIEEVLEQ
+168 
-180 IVTKIPAPA
+180 
-189 GDPKA
+189 
-194 PLKAL
+194 
-199 IFDALYDSYKG
+199 IFSVFGCIWYD
-210 VIVFCRIKEGTV
+210 
-222 KVGTKIKMMATGAE
+222 
-236 DLVTE
+236 
-241 VGYFGAGQFIPC
+241 
-253 DELSAGMVGYIT
+253 
-265 ASIKNVKDT
+265 
-274 RVGDTITDAAEPI
+274 ITDAAEPI

-334 VDGKEITPCLNRL
+334 VDGKEITPCLNSL

-401 AMRWLKHSRSYLLTI
+401 AMRGLKHSRSYLLTI

-449 THKRIGDASFFKQ
+449 THKRIGDASFFQQ
-462 CREKIERGEVWKPGE
+462 CREKIESGEVWKPGE

-495 NHLRTITFP
+495 DHLRTITFP

>member
-1 MSIDQS
+1 MRQQLWDKTAIIFAVGIFLTFVAFDVIWCMDTTFASFS
-7 KIRNFCIIAHI
+7 FFETYATKIIA
-18 DHGKSTLA
+18 TLA
-26 DRIIEKTG
+26 LAG
-34 TLTSR
+34 VYALTR
-39 EMQAQVL
+39 CRWAQ
-46 DNMDLE
+46 
-52 RERGITI
+52 I
-59 KSQAVRIIYQ
+59 
-69 AKDGEEYI
+69 
-77 FNLIDTPGH
+77 
-86 VDFNY
+86 
-91 EVSRSLAACDGAILV
+91 V
-106 VDAAQGVEAQTLAN
+106 VM
-120 VYLALDHDLDVLPVI
+120 ALLDVLLVANLMYFRTYYSAIPASSYLEAGNLADFKASVTDSLRWADI
-135 NKIDLPSARPEEVA
+135 VLPLITIATAVMAFRYKTTKRQPLTAVLKWWAAPLAGFALLLTGVNLCKGGFHKSLRSVRQSAYLCSA
-149 QEIEDVIGI
+149 
-158 EAMDAPRISA
+158 DAP
-168 KTGLNIEEVLEQ
+168 
-180 IVTKIPAPA
+180 
-189 GDPKA
+189 
-194 PLKAL
+194 
-199 IFDALYDSYKG
+199 IFSVFGCIWYD
-210 VIVFCRIKEGTV
+210 
-222 KVGTKIKMMATGAE
+222 
-236 DLVTE
+236 
-241 VGYFGAGQFIPC
+241 
-253 DELSAGMVGYIT
+253 
-265 ASIKNVKDT
+265 
-274 RVGDTITDAAEPI
+274 ITDAAEPI

-334 VDGKEITPCLNRL
+334 VNGKEITPCLNRL

-390 YYDNTFYTLQK
+390 YYDNTFYTIQK
-401 AMRWLKHSRSYLLTI
+401 AMRGLKHSRSYLLTI

-449 THKRIGDASFFKQ
+449 THKRIGDASFFQQ

-495 NHLRTITFP
+495 DHLRTITFP

-582 PVGMRYDKFMGQIDI
+582 PIGMRYDKFMGQIDI

>member
-1 MSIDQS
+1 MRQQLWDKTAIIFAVGIFLTFVAFDVIWCMDTTFASFS
-7 KIRNFCIIAHI
+7 FFETYATKIIA
-18 DHGKSTLA
+18 TLA
-26 DRIIEKTG
+26 LAG
-34 TLTSR
+34 VYALTR
-39 EMQAQVL
+39 CRWAQ
-46 DNMDLE
+46 
-52 RERGITI
+52 I
-59 KSQAVRIIYQ
+59 
-69 AKDGEEYI
+69 
-77 FNLIDTPGH
+77 
-86 VDFNY
+86 
-91 EVSRSLAACDGAILV
+91 V
-106 VDAAQGVEAQTLAN
+106 VM
-120 VYLALDHDLDVLPVI
+120 ALLDVLLVANLMYFRTYYSAIPASSYLEAGNLADFKASVTDSLRWADI
-135 NKIDLPSARPEEVA
+135 VLPLITIATAVMAFRYKTTKRQPLTAVLKWWAAPLAGFALLLTGVNLCKGGFHKSLRSVRQSAYLCSA
-149 QEIEDVIGI
+149 
-158 EAMDAPRISA
+158 DAP
-168 KTGLNIEEVLEQ
+168 
-180 IVTKIPAPA
+180 
-189 GDPKA
+189 
-194 PLKAL
+194 
-199 IFDALYDSYKG
+199 IFSVFGCIWYD
-210 VIVFCRIKEGTV
+210 
-222 KVGTKIKMMATGAE
+222 
-236 DLVTE
+236 
-241 VGYFGAGQFIPC
+241 
-253 DELSAGMVGYIT
+253 
-265 ASIKNVKDT
+265 
-274 RVGDTITDAAEPI
+274 ITDAAEPI
-287 TPEKQAEIERWLA
+287 TPEKQVEIERWLA

-401 AMRWLKHSRSYLLTI
+401 AMRGLKHSRSYLLTI

-449 THKRIGDASFFKQ
+449 THKRIGDASFFQQ

-495 NHLRTITFP
+495 DHLRTITFP

-646 LKEAHTVSDYMLRY
+646 LKEAHSVSDYMLRY

>member
-1 MSIDQS
+1 MRQQLWDKTAIVFAVGIFLTFVAFDVIWCMDTTFASFS
-7 KIRNFCIIAHI
+7 FFETYATKIIA
-18 DHGKSTLA
+18 TLA
-26 DRIIEKTG
+26 LAG
-34 TLTSR
+34 VYALTR
-39 EMQAQVL
+39 CRWAQ
-46 DNMDLE
+46 
-52 RERGITI
+52 I
-59 KSQAVRIIYQ
+59 
-69 AKDGEEYI
+69 
-77 FNLIDTPGH
+77 
-86 VDFNY
+86 
-91 EVSRSLAACDGAILV
+91 V
-106 VDAAQGVEAQTLAN
+106 VM
-120 VYLALDHDLDVLPVI
+120 ALLDVLLVANLMYFRTYYSAIPASSYLEAGNLADFKASVTDSLRWADI
-135 NKIDLPSARPEEVA
+135 VLPLITIATAVMAFRYKTTKRQPLTAVLKWWAAPLAGFALLLTGVNLCKGGFHKSLRSVRQSAYLCSA
-149 QEIEDVIGI
+149 
-158 EAMDAPRISA
+158 DAP
-168 KTGLNIEEVLEQ
+168 
-180 IVTKIPAPA
+180 
-189 GDPKA
+189 
-194 PLKAL
+194 
-199 IFDALYDSYKG
+199 IFSVFGCIWYD
-210 VIVFCRIKEGTV
+210 
-222 KVGTKIKMMATGAE
+222 
-236 DLVTE
+236 
-241 VGYFGAGQFIPC
+241 
-253 DELSAGMVGYIT
+253 
-265 ASIKNVKDT
+265 
-274 RVGDTITDAAEPI
+274 ITDAAEPI

-401 AMRWLKHSRSYLLTI
+401 AMRGLKHSRSYLLTI

-449 THKRIGDASFFKQ
+449 THKRIGDASFFQQ

-495 NHLRTITFP
+495 DHLRTITFP

-617 SILDPRKQGVA
+617 SILDPHKQGVA

>member
-1 MSIDQS
+1 MRQQLWDKTSIVFAVGIFLTFVAFDVIWCMDTTFAS
-7 KIRNFCIIAHI
+7 FSFFETYATKIIA
-18 DHGKSTLA
+18 TLA
-26 DRIIEKTG
+26 LAG
-34 TLTSR
+34 VYALTR
-39 EMQAQVL
+39 CRWAQ
-46 DNMDLE
+46 
-52 RERGITI
+52 I
-59 KSQAVRIIYQ
+59 
-69 AKDGEEYI
+69 
-77 FNLIDTPGH
+77 
-86 VDFNY
+86 
-91 EVSRSLAACDGAILV
+91 V
-106 VDAAQGVEAQTLAN
+106 VM
-120 VYLALDHDLDVLPVI
+120 ALLDVLLVANLMYFRTYYSAIPASSYLEAGNLADFKASVTDSLRWADIVLLLISIATAVI
-135 NKIDLPSARPEEVA
+135 AFRYKTTKRQPLTAVLKWWAAPLAGFALLLTGVNLCKGGFHKSLRSVRQSAYLCSA
-149 QEIEDVIGI
+149 
-158 EAMDAPRISA
+158 DAP
-168 KTGLNIEEVLEQ
+168 
-180 IVTKIPAPA
+180 
-189 GDPKA
+189 
-194 PLKAL
+194 
-199 IFDALYDSYKG
+199 IFSVFGCIWYD
-210 VIVFCRIKEGTV
+210 
-222 KVGTKIKMMATGAE
+222 
-236 DLVTE
+236 
-241 VGYFGAGQFIPC
+241 
-253 DELSAGMVGYIT
+253 
-265 ASIKNVKDT
+265 
-274 RVGDTITDAAEPI
+274 ITDAAEPI

-334 VDGKEITPCLNRL
+334 VDGKEITPYLNRL

-401 AMRWLKHSRSYLLTI
+401 AMRGLKHSRSYLLTI

-449 THKRIGDASFFKQ
+449 THKRIGDASFFQQ

-477 SVYMQFVTYSG
+477 SVYIQFVTYSG

-495 NHLRTITFP
+495 DHLRTITFP

>member
-1 MSIDQS
+1 MRQQLWDKTAIIFAVGIFLTFVAFDVIWCMDTTFASFS
-7 KIRNFCIIAHI
+7 FFETYATKIIA
-18 DHGKSTLA
+18 TLA
-26 DRIIEKTG
+26 LAG
-34 TLTSR
+34 VYALTR
-39 EMQAQVL
+39 CRWAQ
-46 DNMDLE
+46 
-52 RERGITI
+52 I
-59 KSQAVRIIYQ
+59 
-69 AKDGEEYI
+69 
-77 FNLIDTPGH
+77 
-86 VDFNY
+86 
-91 EVSRSLAACDGAILV
+91 V
-106 VDAAQGVEAQTLAN
+106 VM
-120 VYLALDHDLDVLPVI
+120 ALLDVLLVA
-135 NKIDLPSARPEEVA
+135 NLMYFRTYYSAIPA
-149 QEIEDVIGI
+149 SSYL
-158 EAMDAPRISA
+158 EAGNLADFKASVTDSLRWADIVMPLITIATAVMAFRYKTTKRQPLTAVLKWWAAPLAGFALLLTGVNLCKGGFHKSLRSVRQSAYLCSADAP
-168 KTGLNIEEVLEQ
+168 
-180 IVTKIPAPA
+180 
-189 GDPKA
+189 
-194 PLKAL
+194 
-199 IFDALYDSYKG
+199 IFSVFGCIWYD
-210 VIVFCRIKEGTV
+210 
-222 KVGTKIKMMATGAE
+222 
-236 DLVTE
+236 
-241 VGYFGAGQFIPC
+241 
-253 DELSAGMVGYIT
+253 
-265 ASIKNVKDT
+265 
-274 RVGDTITDAAEPI
+274 ITDAAEPI

-401 AMRWLKHSRSYLLTI
+401 AMRGLKHSRSYLLTI

-449 THKRIGDASFFKQ
+449 THKRIGDASFFQQ

-495 NHLRTITFP
+495 DHLRTITFP

-666 D
+666 N

>member
-1 MSIDQS
+1 MRQQLWDKTAIVFAVGIFLTFVAFDVIWCMDTTFASFS
-7 KIRNFCIIAHI
+7 FFETYATKIIA
-18 DHGKSTLA
+18 TLA
-26 DRIIEKTG
+26 LAG
-34 TLTSR
+34 VYALTR
-39 EMQAQVL
+39 CRWAQ
-46 DNMDLE
+46 
-52 RERGITI
+52 I
-59 KSQAVRIIYQ
+59 
-69 AKDGEEYI
+69 
-77 FNLIDTPGH
+77 
-86 VDFNY
+86 
-91 EVSRSLAACDGAILV
+91 V
-106 VDAAQGVEAQTLAN
+106 VM
-120 VYLALDHDLDVLPVI
+120 ALLDVLLVANLMYFRTYYSAIPASSYLEAGNLADFKASVTDSLRWADIVLLLISIATAVI
-135 NKIDLPSARPEEVA
+135 AFRYKTTKRQPLTAVLKWWAAPLAGFALLLTGVNLCKGGFHKSLRSVRQSAYLCSA
-149 QEIEDVIGI
+149 
-158 EAMDAPRISA
+158 DAP
-168 KTGLNIEEVLEQ
+168 
-180 IVTKIPAPA
+180 
-189 GDPKA
+189 
-194 PLKAL
+194 
-199 IFDALYDSYKG
+199 IFSVFGCIWYD
-210 VIVFCRIKEGTV
+210 
-222 KVGTKIKMMATGAE
+222 
-236 DLVTE
+236 
-241 VGYFGAGQFIPC
+241 
-253 DELSAGMVGYIT
+253 
-265 ASIKNVKDT
+265 
-274 RVGDTITDAAEPI
+274 ITDAAEPI

-401 AMRWLKHSRSYLLTI
+401 AMRGLKHSRSYLLTI

-449 THKRIGDASFFKQ
+449 THKRIGDASFFQQ

-495 NHLRTITFP
+495 DHLRTITFP

-521 DKAIGDFVAYLKTLP
+521 DKAIGDFVAYLKTLS

>member
-1 MSIDQS
+1 MKQQLWDKTAIIFAVGIFLTFVAFDVIWCMDTTFASFS
-7 KIRNFCIIAHI
+7 FFETYATKIIA
-18 DHGKSTLA
+18 TLA
-26 DRIIEKTG
+26 LAG
-34 TLTSR
+34 VYALTR
-39 EMQAQVL
+39 CRWAQ
-46 DNMDLE
+46 
-52 RERGITI
+52 I
-59 KSQAVRIIYQ
+59 
-69 AKDGEEYI
+69 
-77 FNLIDTPGH
+77 
-86 VDFNY
+86 
-91 EVSRSLAACDGAILV
+91 V
-106 VDAAQGVEAQTLAN
+106 VM
-120 VYLALDHDLDVLPVI
+120 ALLDVLLVA
-135 NKIDLPSARPEEVA
+135 NLMYFRTYYSAIPA
-149 QEIEDVIGI
+149 SSYL
-158 EAMDAPRISA
+158 EAGNLADFKASVTDSLRWADIVMPLITIATAVMAFRYKTTKRQPLTAVLKWWAAPLAGFALLLTGVNLCKGGFHKSLRSVRQSAYLCSADAP
-168 KTGLNIEEVLEQ
+168 
-180 IVTKIPAPA
+180 
-189 GDPKA
+189 
-194 PLKAL
+194 
-199 IFDALYDSYKG
+199 IFSVFGCIWYD
-210 VIVFCRIKEGTV
+210 
-222 KVGTKIKMMATGAE
+222 
-236 DLVTE
+236 
-241 VGYFGAGQFIPC
+241 
-253 DELSAGMVGYIT
+253 
-265 ASIKNVKDT
+265 
-274 RVGDTITDAAEPI
+274 ITDAAEPI

-300 SQPKHQPADSVTE
+300 SQPKHQPANSVTE

-390 YYDNTFYTLQK
+390 YYDNTFYTIQK
-401 AMRWLKHSRSYLLTI
+401 AMRGLKHSRSYLLTI

-449 THKRIGDASFFKQ
+449 THKRIGDASFFQQ

-495 NHLRTITFP
+495 DHLRTITFP
-504 ASIPEKAAD
+504 ASIPEKATD

>member
-1 MSIDQS
+1 MRQQLWDKTAIIFAVGIFLTFVAFDVIWCMDTTFASFS
-7 KIRNFCIIAHI
+7 FFETYATKIIA
-18 DHGKSTLA
+18 TLA
-26 DRIIEKTG
+26 LAG
-34 TLTSR
+34 VYALTR
-39 EMQAQVL
+39 CRWAQ
-46 DNMDLE
+46 
-52 RERGITI
+52 I
-59 KSQAVRIIYQ
+59 
-69 AKDGEEYI
+69 
-77 FNLIDTPGH
+77 
-86 VDFNY
+86 
-91 EVSRSLAACDGAILV
+91 V
-106 VDAAQGVEAQTLAN
+106 VM
-120 VYLALDHDLDVLPVI
+120 ALLDVLLVANLMYFRTYYSAIPASSYLEAGNLADFKASVTDSLRWADI
-135 NKIDLPSARPEEVA
+135 VLPLITIATAVMAFRYKTTKRQPLTAVLKWWAAPLAGFALLLTGVNLCKGGFHKSLRSVRQSAYLCSA
-149 QEIEDVIGI
+149 
-158 EAMDAPRISA
+158 DAP
-168 KTGLNIEEVLEQ
+168 
-180 IVTKIPAPA
+180 
-189 GDPKA
+189 
-194 PLKAL
+194 
-199 IFDALYDSYKG
+199 IFSVFGCIWYD
-210 VIVFCRIKEGTV
+210 
-222 KVGTKIKMMATGAE
+222 
-236 DLVTE
+236 
-241 VGYFGAGQFIPC
+241 
-253 DELSAGMVGYIT
+253 
-265 ASIKNVKDT
+265 
-274 RVGDTITDAAEPI
+274 ITDAAEPI

-401 AMRWLKHSRSYLLTI
+401 AMRGLKHSRSYLLTI

-449 THKRIGDASFFKQ
+449 THKRIGDASFFQQ

-495 NHLRTITFP
+495 DHLRTITFP

-513 YMTTAHYT
+513 YMTTAHHT

>member
-1 MSIDQS
+1 MRQQLWDKTAIIFAVGIFLTFVAFDVIWCMDTTFASFS
-7 KIRNFCIIAHI
+7 FFETYATKIIA
-18 DHGKSTLA
+18 TLA
-26 DRIIEKTG
+26 LAG
-34 TLTSR
+34 VYALTR
-39 EMQAQVL
+39 CRWAQ
-46 DNMDLE
+46 
-52 RERGITI
+52 I
-59 KSQAVRIIYQ
+59 
-69 AKDGEEYI
+69 
-77 FNLIDTPGH
+77 
-86 VDFNY
+86 
-91 EVSRSLAACDGAILV
+91 V
-106 VDAAQGVEAQTLAN
+106 VM
-120 VYLALDHDLDVLPVI
+120 ALLDVLLVA
-135 NKIDLPSARPEEVA
+135 NLMYFRTYYSAIPA
-149 QEIEDVIGI
+149 SSYL
-158 EAMDAPRISA
+158 EAGNLADFKASVTDSLRWADIVLLLISIATAVMAFRYKTTKRQPLTAVLKWWAAPLAGFALLLTGVNLCKGGFHKSLRSVRQSAYLCSADAP
-168 KTGLNIEEVLEQ
+168 
-180 IVTKIPAPA
+180 
-189 GDPKA
+189 
-194 PLKAL
+194 
-199 IFDALYDSYKG
+199 IFSVFGCIWYD
-210 VIVFCRIKEGTV
+210 
-222 KVGTKIKMMATGAE
+222 
-236 DLVTE
+236 
-241 VGYFGAGQFIPC
+241 
-253 DELSAGMVGYIT
+253 
-265 ASIKNVKDT
+265 
-274 RVGDTITDAAEPI
+274 ITDAAEPI
-287 TPEKQAEIERWLA
+287 TPEKQVEIERWLA

-401 AMRWLKHSRSYLLTI
+401 AMRGLKHSRSYLLTI
-416 DKVSTWNQGAVAR
+416 DKVSTWNQGTVAR

-449 THKRIGDASFFKQ
+449 THKRIGDASFFQQ

-495 NHLRTITFP
+495 DHLRTITFP

-560 GNPACRGLVSDKQLT
+560 GNPACHGLVSDKQLT

-660 DWLKRL
+660 NWLKRL

>member
-1 MSIDQS
+1 MRQQLWDKTAIIFAVGIFLTFVAFDVIWCMDTTFASFS
-7 KIRNFCIIAHI
+7 FFETYATKIIA
-18 DHGKSTLA
+18 TLA
-26 DRIIEKTG
+26 LAGIYA
-34 TLTSR
+34 LTR
-39 EMQAQVL
+39 CRWAQ
-46 DNMDLE
+46 
-52 RERGITI
+52 I
-59 KSQAVRIIYQ
+59 
-69 AKDGEEYI
+69 
-77 FNLIDTPGH
+77 
-86 VDFNY
+86 
-91 EVSRSLAACDGAILV
+91 V
-106 VDAAQGVEAQTLAN
+106 VM
-120 VYLALDHDLDVLPVI
+120 ALLDVLLVANLMYFRTYYSAIPASSYLEAGNLADFKASVTDSLRWADI
-135 NKIDLPSARPEEVA
+135 VLPLITIATAVMAFRYKTTKRQPLTAVLKWWAAPLAGFALLLTGVNLCKGGFHKSLRSVRQSAYLCSA
-149 QEIEDVIGI
+149 
-158 EAMDAPRISA
+158 DAP
-168 KTGLNIEEVLEQ
+168 
-180 IVTKIPAPA
+180 
-189 GDPKA
+189 
-194 PLKAL
+194 
-199 IFDALYDSYKG
+199 IFSVFGCIWYD
-210 VIVFCRIKEGTV
+210 
-222 KVGTKIKMMATGAE
+222 
-236 DLVTE
+236 
-241 VGYFGAGQFIPC
+241 
-253 DELSAGMVGYIT
+253 
-265 ASIKNVKDT
+265 
-274 RVGDTITDAAEPI
+274 ITDAAEPI

-334 VDGKEITPCLNRL
+334 VDGKEITPCLNGL

-401 AMRWLKHSRSYLLTI
+401 AMRGLKHSRSYLLTI

-449 THKRIGDASFFKQ
+449 THKRIGDASFFQQ

-495 NHLRTITFP
+495 DHLRTITFP

>member
-1 MSIDQS
+1 MRQQLWDKTAITFAVGIFLTFVAFDVIWCMDTTFASFS
-7 KIRNFCIIAHI
+7 FFETYATKIIA
-18 DHGKSTLA
+18 TLA
-26 DRIIEKTG
+26 LAG
-34 TLTSR
+34 VYALTR
-39 EMQAQVL
+39 CRWAQ
-46 DNMDLE
+46 
-52 RERGITI
+52 I
-59 KSQAVRIIYQ
+59 
-69 AKDGEEYI
+69 
-77 FNLIDTPGH
+77 
-86 VDFNY
+86 
-91 EVSRSLAACDGAILV
+91 V
-106 VDAAQGVEAQTLAN
+106 VM
-120 VYLALDHDLDVLPVI
+120 ALLDVLLVANLMYFRTYYSAIPASSYLEAGNLADFKASVTDSLRWADIVLLLISIATAVI
-135 NKIDLPSARPEEVA
+135 AFRYKTTKRQPLTAVLKWWAAPLAGFALLLTGVNLCKGGFHKSLRSVRQSAYLCSA
-149 QEIEDVIGI
+149 
-158 EAMDAPRISA
+158 DAP
-168 KTGLNIEEVLEQ
+168 
-180 IVTKIPAPA
+180 
-189 GDPKA
+189 
-194 PLKAL
+194 
-199 IFDALYDSYKG
+199 IFSVFGCIWYD
-210 VIVFCRIKEGTV
+210 
-222 KVGTKIKMMATGAE
+222 
-236 DLVTE
+236 
-241 VGYFGAGQFIPC
+241 
-253 DELSAGMVGYIT
+253 
-265 ASIKNVKDT
+265 
-274 RVGDTITDAAEPI
+274 ITDAAEPI

-401 AMRWLKHSRSYLLTI
+401 AMRGLKHSRSYLLTI

-449 THKRIGDASFFKQ
+449 THKRIGDASFFQQ

-495 NHLRTITFP
+495 DHLRTITFP

>member
-1 MSIDQS
+1 MRQQLWDKTAIIFAVGIFLTFVAFDVIWCMDTTFASFS
-7 KIRNFCIIAHI
+7 FFETYATKIIA
-18 DHGKSTLA
+18 TLA
-26 DRIIEKTG
+26 LVG
-34 TLTSR
+34 VYVLTRSR
-39 EMQAQVL
+39 WAQ
-46 DNMDLE
+46 
-52 RERGITI
+52 I
-59 KSQAVRIIYQ
+59 
-69 AKDGEEYI
+69 
-77 FNLIDTPGH
+77 
-86 VDFNY
+86 
-91 EVSRSLAACDGAILV
+91 V
-106 VDAAQGVEAQTLAN
+106 VM
-120 VYLALDHDLDVLPVI
+120 ALLDVLLVA
-135 NKIDLPSARPEEVA
+135 NLMYFRTYYSAIPA
-149 QEIEDVIGI
+149 SSYL
-158 EAMDAPRISA
+158 EAGNLADFKASVTDSLRWADIVLLLISIATAVMAFRYKTTKRQPLTAVLKWWAAPLAGFALLLTGVNLCKGGFHKSLRSVRQSAYLCSADAP
-168 KTGLNIEEVLEQ
+168 
-180 IVTKIPAPA
+180 
-189 GDPKA
+189 
-194 PLKAL
+194 
-199 IFDALYDSYKG
+199 IFSVFGCIWYD
-210 VIVFCRIKEGTV
+210 
-222 KVGTKIKMMATGAE
+222 
-236 DLVTE
+236 
-241 VGYFGAGQFIPC
+241 
-253 DELSAGMVGYIT
+253 
-265 ASIKNVKDT
+265 
-274 RVGDTITDAAEPI
+274 ITDAAEPI
-287 TPEKQAEIERWLA
+287 TPEKQAEIEQWLA

-401 AMRWLKHSRSYLLTI
+401 AMRGLKHSRSYLLTI

-449 THKRIGDASFFKQ
+449 THKRIGDASFFQQ

-582 PVGMRYDKFMGQIDI
+582 PVGMHYDKFMGQIDI

-646 LKEAHTVSDYMLRY
+646 LKEAHSVSDYMLRY

>member
-1 MSIDQS
+1 MRQQLWDKTAIIFAVGIFLTFVAFDVIWCMDTTFASFS
-7 KIRNFCIIAHI
+7 FFETYATKIIA
-18 DHGKSTLA
+18 TLA
-26 DRIIEKTG
+26 LAG
-34 TLTSR
+34 VYALTR
-39 EMQAQVL
+39 CRWAQ
-46 DNMDLE
+46 
-52 RERGITI
+52 I
-59 KSQAVRIIYQ
+59 
-69 AKDGEEYI
+69 
-77 FNLIDTPGH
+77 
-86 VDFNY
+86 
-91 EVSRSLAACDGAILV
+91 V
-106 VDAAQGVEAQTLAN
+106 VM
-120 VYLALDHDLDVLPVI
+120 ALLDVLMVANLMYFRTYYSAIPASSYLEAGNLADFKASVTDSLRWADI
-135 NKIDLPSARPEEVA
+135 VLPLITIATAVMAFRYKTTKRQPLTAVLKWWAAPLAGFALLLTGVNLCKGGFHKSLRSVRQSAYLCSA
-149 QEIEDVIGI
+149 
-158 EAMDAPRISA
+158 DAP
-168 KTGLNIEEVLEQ
+168 
-180 IVTKIPAPA
+180 
-189 GDPKA
+189 
-194 PLKAL
+194 
-199 IFDALYDSYKG
+199 IFSVFGCIWYD
-210 VIVFCRIKEGTV
+210 
-222 KVGTKIKMMATGAE
+222 
-236 DLVTE
+236 
-241 VGYFGAGQFIPC
+241 
-253 DELSAGMVGYIT
+253 
-265 ASIKNVKDT
+265 
-274 RVGDTITDAAEPI
+274 ITDAAEPI
-287 TPEKQAEIERWLA
+287 TPEKQAEIELWLA

-401 AMRWLKHSRSYLLTI
+401 AMRGLKHSRSYLLTI

-449 THKRIGDASFFKQ
+449 THKRIGDASFFQQ

-495 NHLRTITFP
+495 DHLRTITFP

>member
-1 MSIDQS
+1 MRQQLWDKTAIIFAVGIFLTFVAFDVIWCMDTTFASFS
-7 KIRNFCIIAHI
+7 FFETYATKIIA
-18 DHGKSTLA
+18 TLA
-26 DRIIEKTG
+26 LAG
-34 TLTSR
+34 VYALTR
-39 EMQAQVL
+39 CRWAQ
-46 DNMDLE
+46 
-52 RERGITI
+52 I
-59 KSQAVRIIYQ
+59 
-69 AKDGEEYI
+69 
-77 FNLIDTPGH
+77 
-86 VDFNY
+86 
-91 EVSRSLAACDGAILV
+91 V
-106 VDAAQGVEAQTLAN
+106 VM
-120 VYLALDHDLDVLPVI
+120 ALLDVLLVANLMYFRTYYSAIPASSYLEAGNLADFKASVTDSLRWADI
-135 NKIDLPSARPEEVA
+135 VLPLITIATAVMAFRYKTTKRQPLTAVLKWWAAPLAGFALLLTGVNLCKGGFHKSLRSVRQSAYLCSA
-149 QEIEDVIGI
+149 
-158 EAMDAPRISA
+158 DAP
-168 KTGLNIEEVLEQ
+168 
-180 IVTKIPAPA
+180 
-189 GDPKA
+189 
-194 PLKAL
+194 
-199 IFDALYDSYKG
+199 IFSVFGCIWYD
-210 VIVFCRIKEGTV
+210 
-222 KVGTKIKMMATGAE
+222 
-236 DLVTE
+236 
-241 VGYFGAGQFIPC
+241 
-253 DELSAGMVGYIT
+253 
-265 ASIKNVKDT
+265 
-274 RVGDTITDAAEPI
+274 ITDAAEPI

-401 AMRWLKHSRSYLLTI
+401 AMRGLKHSRSYLLTI

-449 THKRIGDASFFKQ
+449 THKRIGDASFFQQ

-495 NHLRTITFP
+495 DHLRTITFP

-582 PVGMRYDKFMGQIDI
+582 PIGMRYDKFMGQIDI

>member
-1 MSIDQS
+1 MRQQLWDKTAIIFAVGIFLTFVAFDVIWCMDTTFASFS
-7 KIRNFCIIAHI
+7 FFETYATKIIA
-18 DHGKSTLA
+18 TLA
-26 DRIIEKTG
+26 LAG
-34 TLTSR
+34 VYALTR
-39 EMQAQVL
+39 CRWAQ
-46 DNMDLE
+46 
-52 RERGITI
+52 I
-59 KSQAVRIIYQ
+59 
-69 AKDGEEYI
+69 
-77 FNLIDTPGH
+77 
-86 VDFNY
+86 
-91 EVSRSLAACDGAILV
+91 V
-106 VDAAQGVEAQTLAN
+106 VM
-120 VYLALDHDLDVLPVI
+120 ALLDVLLVANLMYFRTYYSAIPASSYLEAGNLADFKASVTDSLRWADI
-135 NKIDLPSARPEEVA
+135 VLPLITIATAVMAFRYKTTKRQPLTAVLKWWAAPLAGFALLLTGVNLCKGGFHKSLRSVRQSAYLCSA
-149 QEIEDVIGI
+149 
-158 EAMDAPRISA
+158 DAP
-168 KTGLNIEEVLEQ
+168 
-180 IVTKIPAPA
+180 
-189 GDPKA
+189 
-194 PLKAL
+194 
-199 IFDALYDSYKG
+199 IFSVFGCIWYD
-210 VIVFCRIKEGTV
+210 
-222 KVGTKIKMMATGAE
+222 
-236 DLVTE
+236 
-241 VGYFGAGQFIPC
+241 
-253 DELSAGMVGYIT
+253 
-265 ASIKNVKDT
+265 
-274 RVGDTITDAAEPI
+274 ITDAAEPI
-287 TPEKQAEIERWLA
+287 TPEKQEEIERWLA
-300 SQPKHQPADSVTE
+300 SQPKHQPANSVTE

-401 AMRWLKHSRSYLLTI
+401 AMRGLKHSRSYLLTI

-449 THKRIGDASFFKQ
+449 THKRIGDASFFQQ

-495 NHLRTITFP
+495 DHLRTITFP

>member
-1 MSIDQS
+1 MRQQLWDKTAIIFAVGIFLTFVAFDVIWCMDTTFASFS
-7 KIRNFCIIAHI
+7 FFETYATKIIA
-18 DHGKSTLA
+18 TLA
-26 DRIIEKTG
+26 LAG
-34 TLTSR
+34 VYALTR
-39 EMQAQVL
+39 CRWAQ
-46 DNMDLE
+46 
-52 RERGITI
+52 I
-59 KSQAVRIIYQ
+59 
-69 AKDGEEYI
+69 
-77 FNLIDTPGH
+77 
-86 VDFNY
+86 
-91 EVSRSLAACDGAILV
+91 V
-106 VDAAQGVEAQTLAN
+106 VM
-120 VYLALDHDLDVLPVI
+120 ALLDVLLVANLMYFRTYYSAIPASSYLEAGNLADFKASVTDSLRWADI
-135 NKIDLPSARPEEVA
+135 VLPLITIATAVMAFRYKTTKRQPLTAVLKWWAAPLAGFALLLTGVNLCKGGFHKSLRSVRQSAYLCSA
-149 QEIEDVIGI
+149 
-158 EAMDAPRISA
+158 DAP
-168 KTGLNIEEVLEQ
+168 
-180 IVTKIPAPA
+180 
-189 GDPKA
+189 
-194 PLKAL
+194 
-199 IFDALYDSYKG
+199 IFSVFGCIWYD
-210 VIVFCRIKEGTV
+210 
-222 KVGTKIKMMATGAE
+222 
-236 DLVTE
+236 
-241 VGYFGAGQFIPC
+241 
-253 DELSAGMVGYIT
+253 
-265 ASIKNVKDT
+265 
-274 RVGDTITDAAEPI
+274 ITDAAEPI
-287 TPEKQAEIERWLA
+287 TPKKQAEIERWLA
-300 SQPKHQPADSVTE
+300 SQPKHQPTDSVTE

-401 AMRWLKHSRSYLLTI
+401 AMRGLKHSRSYLLTI

-449 THKRIGDASFFKQ
+449 THKRIGDASFFQQ

-495 NHLRTITFP
+495 DHLRTITFP

-582 PVGMRYDKFMGQIDI
+582 PVGMRYDKFMGQVDI

>member
-1 MSIDQS
+1 MRQQLWDKTAIIFAVGIFLTFVAFDVIWCMDTTFASFS
-7 KIRNFCIIAHI
+7 FFETYATKIIA
-18 DHGKSTLA
+18 TLA
-26 DRIIEKTG
+26 LAG
-34 TLTSR
+34 VYALTR
-39 EMQAQVL
+39 CRWAQ
-46 DNMDLE
+46 
-52 RERGITI
+52 I
-59 KSQAVRIIYQ
+59 
-69 AKDGEEYI
+69 
-77 FNLIDTPGH
+77 
-86 VDFNY
+86 
-91 EVSRSLAACDGAILV
+91 V
-106 VDAAQGVEAQTLAN
+106 VM
-120 VYLALDHDLDVLPVI
+120 ALLDVLLVANLMYFRTYYSAIPASSYLEAGNLADFKASVTDSLRWADI
-135 NKIDLPSARPEEVA
+135 VLPLITIATAVMAFRYKTTKRQPLTAVLKWWAAPLAGFALLLTGVNLCKGGFHKSLRSVRQSAYLCSA
-149 QEIEDVIGI
+149 
-158 EAMDAPRISA
+158 DAP
-168 KTGLNIEEVLEQ
+168 
-180 IVTKIPAPA
+180 
-189 GDPKA
+189 
-194 PLKAL
+194 
-199 IFDALYDSYKG
+199 IFSVFGCIWYD
-210 VIVFCRIKEGTV
+210 
-222 KVGTKIKMMATGAE
+222 
-236 DLVTE
+236 
-241 VGYFGAGQFIPC
+241 
-253 DELSAGMVGYIT
+253 
-265 ASIKNVKDT
+265 
-274 RVGDTITDAAEPI
+274 ITDAAEPI

-334 VDGKEITPCLNRL
+334 VNGKEITPCLNRL

-401 AMRWLKHSRSYLLTI
+401 AMRGLKHSRSYLLTI

-449 THKRIGDASFFKQ
+449 THKRIGDASFFQQ

-495 NHLRTITFP
+495 DHLRTITFP

-560 GNPACRGLVSDKQLT
+560 DNPVCRGLVSDKQLT

>member
-1 MSIDQS
+1 MRQQLWDKTAIIFAVGIFLTFVAFDVIWCMDTTFASFS
-7 KIRNFCIIAHI
+7 FFETYATKIIA
-18 DHGKSTLA
+18 TLA
-26 DRIIEKTG
+26 LAG
-34 TLTSR
+34 VYALTR
-39 EMQAQVL
+39 CRWAQ
-46 DNMDLE
+46 
-52 RERGITI
+52 I
-59 KSQAVRIIYQ
+59 
-69 AKDGEEYI
+69 
-77 FNLIDTPGH
+77 
-86 VDFNY
+86 
-91 EVSRSLAACDGAILV
+91 V
-106 VDAAQGVEAQTLAN
+106 VM
-120 VYLALDHDLDVLPVI
+120 ALLDVLLVANLMYFRTYYSAIPASSYLEAGNLADFKASLTDSLRWADIV
-135 NKIDLPSARPEEVA
+135 LPLITIATAVMAFRYKTTKRQPLTAVLKWWAAPLAGFALLLTGVNLCKGGFHKSLRSVRQSAYLCSA
-149 QEIEDVIGI
+149 
-158 EAMDAPRISA
+158 DAP
-168 KTGLNIEEVLEQ
+168 
-180 IVTKIPAPA
+180 
-189 GDPKA
+189 
-194 PLKAL
+194 
-199 IFDALYDSYKG
+199 IFSVFGCIWYD
-210 VIVFCRIKEGTV
+210 
-222 KVGTKIKMMATGAE
+222 
-236 DLVTE
+236 
-241 VGYFGAGQFIPC
+241 
-253 DELSAGMVGYIT
+253 
-265 ASIKNVKDT
+265 
-274 RVGDTITDAAEPI
+274 ITDAAEPI

-390 YYDNTFYTLQK
+390 YYDNTFYTIQK
-401 AMRWLKHSRSYLLTI
+401 AMRGLKHSRSYLLTI

-449 THKRIGDASFFKQ
+449 THKRIGDASFFQQ

-495 NHLRTITFP
+495 DHLRTITFP

-660 DWLKRL
+660 DWLPQFGIK
-666 D
+666 